1 MKNRISQ
8 FLIICLTVL
17 AVSSCNSKQKFDS
30 DEWKQTGLD
39 WWMTDFREKM
49 VDDLIQNDTLI
60 GMNQEQ
66 VIELLGLPES
76 ENKAKL
82 EYLIREKYG
91 SDIDPEYISNLIIE
105 FDEKGQVRNCK
116 IKKRELTLAIKH
128 RPNQPNR
135 SYVSYTKRY
144 LPNLFKALIAGS

>member
-1 MKNRISQ
+1 MDTNKLALIEMKNRISQ

-60 GMNQEQ
+60 RMNQEQ

-82 EYLIREKYG
+82 EYLIREKYR

-116 IKKRELTLAIKH
+116 IEK
-128 RPNQPNR
+128 
-135 SYVSYTKRY
+135 
-144 LPNLFKALIAGS
+144 

>member
-1 MKNRISQ
+1 MDTNKLALIEMKNRISQ

-82 EYLIREKYG
+82 EYLIREKYR

-116 IKKRELTLAIKH
+116 IEK
-128 RPNQPNR
+128 
-135 SYVSYTKRY
+135 
-144 LPNLFKALIAGS
+144 

>member
-1 MKNRISQ
+1 MDINKLALIEMKNRISQ

-82 EYLIREKYG
+82 EYLIREKYR
-91 SDIDPEYISNLIIE
+91 SDINPEYISNLIIE

-116 IKKRELTLAIKH
+116 IEK
-128 RPNQPNR
+128 
-135 SYVSYTKRY
+135 
-144 LPNLFKALIAGS
+144 

>member
-39 WWMTDFREKM
+39 WWITDFREKM

-105 FDEKGQVRNCK
+105 FDEKGQVGNCK
-116 IKKRELTLAIKH
+116 IEK
-128 RPNQPNR
+128 
-135 SYVSYTKRY
+135 
-144 LPNLFKALIAGS
+144 

>member
-1 MKNRISQ
+1 MDINKLALIEMKNRISQ
-8 FLIICLTVL
+8 FLIIYLTVL
-17 AVSSCNSKQKFDS
+17 AVSSCNSKQEFDS

-39 WWMTDFREKM
+39 WWITDFREKM

-60 GMNQEQ
+60 RMNQEQ

-116 IKKRELTLAIKH
+116 IEK
-128 RPNQPNR
+128 
-135 SYVSYTKRY
+135 
-144 LPNLFKALIAGS
+144 

>member
-1 MKNRISQ
+1 MDTNKLALIEMKNRISQ

-116 IKKRELTLAIKH
+116 IEK
-128 RPNQPNR
+128 
-135 SYVSYTKRY
+135 
-144 LPNLFKALIAGS
+144 

>member
-1 MKNRISQ
+1 MAKANLQLPLAATLALIEMKNRISQ

-30 DEWKQTGLD
+30 AEWKQKGLD

-49 VDDLIQNDTLI
+49 VDDLIQSDTLI

-66 VIELLGLPES
+66 VLELLGQPKS
-76 ENKAKL
+76 ENKSKL

-105 FDEKGQVRNCK
+105 FDDKGQVRNCK
-116 IKKRELTLAIKH
+116 IEK
-128 RPNQPNR
+128 
-135 SYVSYTKRY
+135 
-144 LPNLFKALIAGS
+144 

>member
-1 MKNRISQ
+1 MDTNKLALIEMKNRISQ

-60 GMNQEQ
+60 RMNQEQ

-116 IKKRELTLAIKH
+116 IEK
-128 RPNQPNR
+128 
-135 SYVSYTKRY
+135 
-144 LPNLFKALIAGS
+144 

>member
-1 MKNRISQ
+1 MDTNKLALIEMKNRISQ
-8 FLIICLTVL
+8 FLIIYLTVL

-116 IKKRELTLAIKH
+116 IEK
-128 RPNQPNR
+128 
-135 SYVSYTKRY
+135 
-144 LPNLFKALIAGS
+144 

>member
-1 MKNRISQ
+1 MDTNKLALIEMKNRISQ

-66 VIELLGLPES
+66 VIELLGLPEA

-116 IKKRELTLAIKH
+116 IEK
-128 RPNQPNR
+128 
-135 SYVSYTKRY
+135 
-144 LPNLFKALIAGS
+144 

>member
-1 MKNRISQ
+1 MDTNKLALIEMKNRISQ

-82 EYLIREKYG
+82 EYLIREKYR
-91 SDIDPEYISNLIIE
+91 SDINPEYISNLIIE

-116 IKKRELTLAIKH
+116 IEK
-128 RPNQPNR
+128 
-135 SYVSYTKRY
+135 
-144 LPNLFKALIAGS
+144 

>member
-1 MKNRISQ
+1 VDINKLALIEMKNRISQ

-116 IKKRELTLAIKH
+116 IEK
-128 RPNQPNR
+128 
-135 SYVSYTKRY
+135 
-144 LPNLFKALIAGS
+144 

>member
-1 MKNRISQ
+1 MDTNKLALIEMKNRISQ
-8 FLIICLTVL
+8 FLIIYLTVL
-17 AVSSCNSKQKFDS
+17 AVSSCNSKQEFDS

-116 IKKRELTLAIKH
+116 IEK
-128 RPNQPNR
+128 
-135 SYVSYTKRY
+135 
-144 LPNLFKALIAGS
+144 

>member
-1 MKNRISQ
+1 MDTNKLALIEMKNRISQ
-8 FLIICLTVL
+8 FLIIYLTVL
-17 AVSSCNSKQKFDS
+17 AVSSCNSKQEFDS

-39 WWMTDFREKM
+39 WWITDFREKM

-60 GMNQEQ
+60 RMNQEQ

-82 EYLIREKYG
+82 EYLIREKYR

-116 IKKRELTLAIKH
+116 IEK
-128 RPNQPNR
+128 
-135 SYVSYTKRY
+135 
-144 LPNLFKALIAGS
+144 

>member
-1 MKNRISQ
+1 MDINKLALIEMKNRISQ

-17 AVSSCNSKQKFDS
+17 AVSSCNSKQEFDS

-39 WWMTDFREKM
+39 WWITDFREKM

-60 GMNQEQ
+60 RMNQEQ

-82 EYLIREKYG
+82 EYLIREKYR

-105 FDEKGQVRNCK
+105 FDEKGQVRNRK
-116 IKKRELTLAIKH
+116 IKK
-128 RPNQPNR
+128 
-135 SYVSYTKRY
+135 
-144 LPNLFKALIAGS
+144 

>member
-1 MKNRISQ
+1 MDINKLALIEMKNRISQ
-8 FLIICLTVL
+8 FLIIYLTVL
-17 AVSSCNSKQKFDS
+17 AVSSCNSKQEFDS

-39 WWMTDFREKM
+39 WWITDFREKM

-60 GMNQEQ
+60 RMNQEQ

-82 EYLIREKYG
+82 EYLIREKYR

-116 IKKRELTLAIKH
+116 IEK
-128 RPNQPNR
+128 
-135 SYVSYTKRY
+135 
-144 LPNLFKALIAGS
+144 

>member
-1 MKNRISQ
+1 MDINKLALIEMKNRISQ

-82 EYLIREKYG
+82 EYLIREKYR

-116 IKKRELTLAIKH
+116 IEK
-128 RPNQPNR
+128 
-135 SYVSYTKRY
+135 
-144 LPNLFKALIAGS
+144 

>member
-1 MKNRISQ
+1 MDINKLALIEMKNRISQ

-39 WWMTDFREKM
+39 WWITDFREKM

-60 GMNQEQ
+60 RMNQEQ

-82 EYLIREKYG
+82 EYLIREKYR

-105 FDEKGQVRNCK
+105 FDEKGQVRNRK
-116 IKKRELTLAIKH
+116 IKK
-128 RPNQPNR
+128 
-135 SYVSYTKRY
+135 
-144 LPNLFKALIAGS
+144 

>member
-1 MKNRISQ
+1 MDTNKLALIEMKNRISQ

-135 SYVSYTKRY
+135 S
-144 LPNLFKALIAGS
+144 

>member
-1 MKNRISQ
+1 MDINKLALIEMKNRISQ

-116 IKKRELTLAIKH
+116 IEK
-128 RPNQPNR
+128 
-135 SYVSYTKRY
+135 
-144 LPNLFKALIAGS
+144 

>member
-1 MKNRISQ
+1 MDINKLALIEMKNRISQ

-17 AVSSCNSKQKFDS
+17 AVSSCNSKQEFDS

-39 WWMTDFREKM
+39 WWITDFREKM

-60 GMNQEQ
+60 RMNQEQ

-82 EYLIREKYG
+82 EYLIREKYR
-91 SDIDPEYISNLIIE
+91 SDINPEYISNLIIE

-116 IKKRELTLAIKH
+116 IEK
-128 RPNQPNR
+128 
-135 SYVSYTKRY
+135 
-144 LPNLFKALIAGS
+144 

>member
-1 MKNRISQ
+1 MDINKLALIEMKNRISQ

-39 WWMTDFREKM
+39 WWITDFREKM

-116 IKKRELTLAIKH
+116 IEK
-128 RPNQPNR
+128 
-135 SYVSYTKRY
+135 
-144 LPNLFKALIAGS
+144 

>member
-1 MKNRISQ
+1 MDINKLALIEMKNRISQ

-17 AVSSCNSKQKFDS
+17 AVSSCNSKQEFDS

-39 WWMTDFREKM
+39 WWITDFREKM

-82 EYLIREKYG
+82 EYLIREKYR
-91 SDIDPEYISNLIIE
+91 SDINPEYISNLIIE

-116 IKKRELTLAIKH
+116 IEK
-128 RPNQPNR
+128 
-135 SYVSYTKRY
+135 
-144 LPNLFKALIAGS
+144 

>member
-1 MKNRISQ
+1 MDINKLALIEMKNRISQ

-17 AVSSCNSKQKFDS
+17 AVSSCNSKQEFDS

-39 WWMTDFREKM
+39 WWITDFREKM

-60 GMNQEQ
+60 RMNQEQ

-82 EYLIREKYG
+82 EYLIREKYR

-116 IKKRELTLAIKH
+116 IEK
-128 RPNQPNR
+128 
-135 SYVSYTKRY
+135 
-144 LPNLFKALIAGS
+144 

>member
-1 MKNRISQ
+1 MDTNKLALIEMKNRISQ

-39 WWMTDFREKM
+39 WWITDFREKM

-116 IKKRELTLAIKH
+116 IEK
-128 RPNQPNR
+128 
-135 SYVSYTKRY
+135 
-144 LPNLFKALIAGS
+144 

>member
-17 AVSSCNSKQKFDS
+17 AVSSCNSKQEFDS

-39 WWMTDFREKM
+39 WWITDFREKM

-60 GMNQEQ
+60 KMNQEQ

-82 EYLIREKYG
+82 EYLIREKYR
-91 SDIDPEYISNLIIE
+91 SDINPEYISNLIIE

-116 IKKRELTLAIKH
+116 IEK
-128 RPNQPNR
+128 
-135 SYVSYTKRY
+135 
-144 LPNLFKALIAGS
+144 

>member
-1 MKNRISQ
+1 MDINKLALIEMKNRISQ

-17 AVSSCNSKQKFDS
+17 AVSSCNSKQEFDS

-39 WWMTDFREKM
+39 WWITDFREKM

-60 GMNQEQ
+60 KMNQEQ

-82 EYLIREKYG
+82 EYLIREKYR
-91 SDIDPEYISNLIIE
+91 SDINPEYISNLIIE

-116 IKKRELTLAIKH
+116 IEK
-128 RPNQPNR
+128 
-135 SYVSYTKRY
+135 
-144 LPNLFKALIAGS
+144 

>member
-1 MKNRISQ
+1 MDINKLALIEMKNRISQ

-60 GMNQEQ
+60 RMNQEQ

-82 EYLIREKYG
+82 EYLIREKYR

-116 IKKRELTLAIKH
+116 IEK
-128 RPNQPNR
+128 
-135 SYVSYTKRY
+135 
-144 LPNLFKALIAGS
+144 

>member
-1 MKNRISQ
+1 MDINKLALIEMKNRISQ

-17 AVSSCNSKQKFDS
+17 AVSSCNSKQEFDS

-39 WWMTDFREKM
+39 WWITDFREKM

-60 GMNQEQ
+60 KMNQEQ

-116 IKKRELTLAIKH
+116 IEK
-128 RPNQPNR
+128 
-135 SYVSYTKRY
+135 
-144 LPNLFKALIAGS
+144 

>member
-1 MKNRISQ
+1 MDINKLALIEMKNRISQ
-8 FLIICLTVL
+8 FLIIYLTVL
-17 AVSSCNSKQKFDS
+17 AVSSCNSKQEFDS

-116 IKKRELTLAIKH
+116 IEK
-128 RPNQPNR
+128 
-135 SYVSYTKRY
+135 
-144 LPNLFKALIAGS
+144 

>member
-1 MKNRISQ
+1 MDTNKLALIEMKNRISQ
-8 FLIICLTVL
+8 FLIIYLTVL
-17 AVSSCNSKQKFDS
+17 AVSSCNSKQEFDS

-39 WWMTDFREKM
+39 WWITDFREKM

-116 IKKRELTLAIKH
+116 IEK
-128 RPNQPNR
+128 
-135 SYVSYTKRY
+135 
-144 LPNLFKALIAGS
+144 

>member
-60 GMNQEQ
+60 RMNQEQ

-135 SYVSYTKRY
+135 S
-144 LPNLFKALIAGS
+144 

>member
-1 MKNRISQ
+1 MDTNKLALIEMKNRISQ

-17 AVSSCNSKQKFDS
+17 AVSSCNSKQEFDS

-39 WWMTDFREKM
+39 WWITDFREKM

-60 GMNQEQ
+60 RMNQEQ

-82 EYLIREKYG
+82 EYLIREKYR

-116 IKKRELTLAIKH
+116 IEK
-128 RPNQPNR
+128 
-135 SYVSYTKRY
+135 
-144 LPNLFKALIAGS
+144 